1 MENNFQTLSRRLNQW
16 YETATGQWGIW
27 IEDLASQQTWTLNE
41 EQTFYAA
48 SVIKVPIMVAV
59 YQQAW
64 KGQFSL
70 EERIPLT
77 KEMQVGGSGVLQHL
91 SVGTL
96 LSIQDLIT
104 LMIIQSDNTATN
116 LLIRLVG
123 KKTIQQ
129 VMKDLGMKRSTFY
142 NPLMIVPVDREGVN
156 LITAADVASCYRKI
170 AKGEAVSYHHS
181 MQMINI
187 LKKQQLQDCFPSQ
200 LPVTEEDLIGTSPL
214 WELAHKTG
222 MVNRVLH
229 DTGILYC
236 RDHTFLLVALSSD
249 CSYDDAKQQLAKI
262 ARLVWETYQ

>member
-1 MENNFQTLSRRLNQW
+1 MEKDFQTLKARLNQW
-16 YETATGQWGIW
+16 HEKAVGQWGIW
-27 IEDLASQQTWTLNE
+27 IEDLADQQTWTVNE
-41 EQTFYAA
+41 DQTFYAA

-70 EERIPLT
+70 EEKIPLT

-116 LLIRLVG
+116 LLIQLVG

-129 VMKDLGMKRSTFY
+129 VMKDLGMEQSAFY
-142 NPLMIVPVDREGVN
+142 NPLMIVPVEREGVN
-156 LITAADVASCYRKI
+156 LITAADVAACYRKI

-181 MQMINI
+181 LQMIHV
-187 LKKQQLQDCFPSQ
+187 LKNQQIQDCFPSQ
-200 LPVTEEDLIGTSPL
+200 LPAPEEDLIGLPPL

-222 MVNRVLH
+222 MINRVLH
-229 DTGILYC
+229 DTGILYL
-236 RDHTFLLVALSSD
+236 RDRAFLLVALSAD
-249 CSYDDAKQQLAKI
+249 CSYEEARQQLGEL
-262 ARLVWETYQ
+262 ARIVWEVYQ